1 MVCTLSGLQIE
12 RKYTWIFM
20 FATRETTENQAGEK
34 HSTKDPETAMR
45 NGWPYYL
52 YLLI

>member
-1 MVCTLSGLQIE
+1 MLFTLTGLQTE

-20 FATRETTENQAGEK
+20 FATSETAENQACEK
-34 HSTKDPETAMR
+34 HSTKDTEIATR
-45 NGWPYYL
+45 NGWLYYL

>member
-1 MVCTLSGLQIE
+1 MLSILTGLQIE

-20 FATRETTENQAGEK
+20 FATSQTTENQAGEK
-34 HSTKDPETAMR
+34 HSTKDPEIAMR
-45 NGWPYYL
+45 NGWLYYL